1 MKKPGTTNAPA
12 AAPDSGQPAFPLQ
25 SQAARK
31 YWIQLSDLNWWI
43 VLLIYTL
50 GAVISAGTT
59 YTAGLAEEH
68 PIPYLYPALWE
79 FTGYYAQCAM
89 LPFIVLAFSRLP
101 IHRANWL
108 WTVPTLL
115 LCSMGIGAIHTSLMF
130 LSRNAIYHLLGLG
143 VYNFGPTG
151 YRLLMEYHTQFIQF
165 WAVYVI
171 LLFIAHF
178 RERREREREAAIL
191 KLKTSELE
199 KQLAQVQLEALRSQL
214 NPHFLFNTLNMVS
227 SVMYESV
234 ERADRMIA
242 ALSRM
247 LRMSLEEQVG
257 TRVPVRRELE
267 FVQCAAELIRARFQ
281 ERVEITLSCQPDI
294 LDDSIPNLL
303 LYTFIENAIK
313 HHDFEGNP
321 VIRVEARLTGNAS
334 AIEMDVLDNG
344 PGIADVAKALRS
356 GVGLSNTR
364 QRLAALYGNACSLE
378 LINRPEGGL
387 HVHVSIPGTP
397 ARGSEAKAAAAVTG
411 QSPASLPPSGVLPN
425 PAASSA

>member
-1 MKKPGTTNAPA
+1 MNEAVTTSASA
-12 AAPDSGQPAFPLQ
+12 AAPESGQPSFPRQ
-25 SQAARK
+25 SQGSRK
-31 YWIQLSDLNWWI
+31 HWIELSDLNWWI

-101 IHRANWL
+101 IHRTNWF

-115 LCSMGIGAIHTSLMF
+115 LSSMAIGAIHTSLMF
-130 LSRNAIYHLLGLG
+130 LSRSALYHLLGLG
-143 VYNFGPTG
+143 VYHFGPTG
-151 YRLLMEYHTQFIQF
+151 YRFLMEYHKQFIHF

-171 LLFIAHF
+171 LRFIAHF
-178 RERREREREAAIL
+178 RESREREREAAGL

-199 KQLAQVQLEALRSQL
+199 RQLAQVQLEALRSQL

-227 SVMYESV
+227 SVMYEDV

-247 LRMSLEEQVG
+247 LRMSLEEHVG

-281 ERVEITLSCQPDI
+281 ERVQITLSCQPDI
-294 LDDSIPNLL
+294 LEESVPNLL

-313 HHDFEGNP
+313 HHDFERDP
-321 VIRVEARLTGNAS
+321 VIRVDARLAANAS
-334 AIEMDVLDNG
+334 SLELDVLDNG
-344 PGIADVAKALRS
+344 PGIADVGKALQS

-364 QRLAALYGNACSLE
+364 QRLAALYGNQCRLE
-378 LINRPEGGL
+378 LLNRPEGGL
-387 HVHVSIPGTP
+387 HVHVSIPRTP
-397 ARGSEAKAAAAVTG
+397 ARGSGPSTGAAVPG
-411 QSPASLPPSGVLPN
+411 QPSETLSRPDVLST
-425 PAASSA
+425 ASS